1 MSVIPMRNGVRNSMI
16 ISSIVWEIVPMISDL
31 QFYKLPASIASG
43 EYPLFSDSTDLT
55 PYLIHT
61 IKDVKIS
68 ADLDQDRTVPTFEG
82 YENAS
87 MVKTSA
93 GWYWVVGVR
102 TSTMYNDS
110 IVVAM
115 HYCAS
120 TSMIKS
126 GDSIK
131 GIWTRRSKAL
141 GYDVK
146 VQQAVSNSPMT
157 SNIKVQLP
165 RMFAKTQFGIN
176 NVSDTESKIYWVQ
189 ITSSNYIKNDQTVV
203 KGHITRYGTFAL
215 NNDVTNSTL
224 KYLAWDTSG
233 DKNYI
238 PAYPRIGDIINNIDT
253 TLGIESSSVLDISV
267 IPICPFEFESFDV
280 VKTGPFVPGQP
291 EPENEWVNQYTV
303 LKNGNDKIKPWVGKD
318 VSIDVGGLPGQ
329 TVTKTFKFRVYN
341 LDLNINIEPISIE
354 VNVPIE
360 HEDLLTFTLSDMEI
374 NLGQFQIKNWEGN
387 IVASLPI
394 VSKTNT
400 IYVNYISDSTG
411 LYTLLQHVESK
422 QHVIINSAKLPY
434 LGSQWET
441 YRVYSLDTDR
451 KALEFAQE
459 QYDKQFQ
466 MNMAS
471 AVFNGVVGAG
481 LGAASGGSA
490 GAIGAGVGAIGGL
503 ASGVASGIL
512 GKEMNDMKLRQDQQ
526 LTEMRLRAS
535 PATTFNTAYG
545 LNQLDLMERFG
556 GGIYTSLPANL
567 TNDDFVKYIEE
578 FGYPTEGVQT
588 LTMTAGYYKGRILS
602 QQNNK
607 VFSGIKFERLQE
619 EFNNGLKF
627 VII

>member
-1 MSVIPMRNGVRNSMI
+1 
-16 ISSIVWEIVPMISDL
+16 MISDL
-31 QFYKLPASIASG
+31 QFYSLPASIASG

-87 MVKTSA
+87 MVKTSV

-120 TSMIKS
+120 SSMIKS
-126 GDSIK
+126 GDTIK
-131 GIWTRRSKAL
+131 GIWTRRSKVL
-141 GYDVK
+141 GCDVK
-146 VQQAVSNSPMT
+146 VQQAVSNSPMKST
-157 SNIKVQLP
+157 IKIQLP

-176 NVSDTESKIYWVQ
+176 NVSDVQFKMYWVQ

-215 NNDVTNSTL
+215 DRDVTNSL
-224 KYLAWDTSG
+224 YGYLAWDTSG
-233 DKNYI
+233 DKDYI
-238 PAYPRIGDIINNIDT
+238 PAYPRIGDIINNIDA

-267 IPICPFEFESFDV
+267 IPICPYHFDSFDV

-354 VNVPIE
+354 INVPRE
-360 HEDLLTFTLSDMEI
+360 REDSLTFTLSDMEM
-374 NLGQFQIKNWEGN
+374 NLGQLQVKNWEGN
-387 IVASLPI
+387 IIASLPV

-411 LYTLLQHVESK
+411 LYTLLRHVESN

-451 KALEFAQE
+451 KALEFAQA

-490 GAIGAGVGAIGGL
+490 GAIGAGVGAVGGL
-503 ASGVASGIL
+503 ASGIASGIL

-535 PATTFNTAYG
+535 PATTYNTAYG
-545 LNQLDLMERFG
+545 INQLNLMERFG
-556 GGIYTSLPANL
+556 GGIYIAMPANL
-567 TNDDFVKYIEE
+567 SNDDFINYIDE

-588 LTMTAGYYKGRILS
+588 LTMTAGYYKGRILA

-607 VFSGIKFERLQE
+607 VFSGIRFERLQE

>member
-1 MSVIPMRNGVRNSMI
+1 
-16 ISSIVWEIVPMISDL
+16 MISDL
-31 QFYKLPASIASG
+31 QFYRLPASIASG
-43 EYPLFSDSTDLT
+43 EYPLFSDTTDLS

-82 YENAS
+82 YEDAS

-93 GWYWVVGVR
+93 GWYWIVGVR

-126 GDSIK
+126 GDSVK

-146 VQQAVSNSPMT
+146 VQQAVSNSPMMSDRKAKSPT
-157 SNIKVQLP
+157 
-165 RMFAKTQFGIN
+165 MYAKTQFGIN
-176 NVSDTESKIYWVQ
+176 DVSETSFRIFWVQ

-215 NNDVTNSTL
+215 NRDVTNSL
-224 KYLAWDTSG
+224 YGYLAWDTSG
-233 DKNYI
+233 DKDYV
-238 PAYPRIGDIINNIDT
+238 PAYPRIGDIINNIDA

-267 IPICPFEFESFDV
+267 IPICPYIYESFDV
-280 VKTGPFVPGQP
+280 VHTGPFTPDQP
-291 EPENEWVNQYTV
+291 NPENEWVNQYTV
-303 LKNGNDKIKPWVGKD
+303 LKSNNGIIKPWVGKD
-318 VSIDVGGLPGQ
+318 VRIDVGIIPGN
-329 TVTKTFKFRVYN
+329 TTTKTFKFRVYN
-341 LDLNINIEPISIE
+341 LDYNVGIEPI
-354 VNVPIE
+354 PIGTTIDIPIK
-360 HEDLLTFTLSDMEI
+360 HEDTLSFTLSDMEL
-374 NLGQFQIKNWEGN
+374 NLGQLQVKNWEGN
-387 IVASLPI
+387 IIASLPV

-400 IYVNYISDSTG
+400 ININYISDSTG
-411 LYTLLQHVESK
+411 LYALLQHVESK

-441 YRVYSLDTDR
+441 YRIYSLDTDR
-451 KALEFAQE
+451 KALEFAQA

-490 GAIGAGVGAIGGL
+490 GAIGAGVGAVGGL
-503 ASGVASGIL
+503 ASGIASGIL

-535 PATTFNTAYG
+535 PATTYNTAYG

-556 GGIYTSLPANL
+556 GGIYIAMPANL
-567 TNDDFVKYIEE
+567 SNDDFVKYIDE

-588 LTMTAGYYKGRILS
+588 LTIGAGYYKGRVLA

>member
-1 MSVIPMRNGVRNSMI
+1 
-16 ISSIVWEIVPMISDL
+16 MISDL
-31 QFYKLPASIASG
+31 QFYSLPASIASG

-61 IKDVKIS
+61 VKDVKIS

-82 YENAS
+82 YETAS

-131 GIWTRRSKAL
+131 GIWTRRSKAS

-146 VQQAVSNSPMT
+146 VQQAVSNSPMK
-157 SNIKVQLP
+157 SGLKVQLP
-165 RMFAKTQFGIN
+165 KMTAKTQFGIN
-176 NVSDTESKIYWVQ
+176 NVSDTQDKIYWVQ

-215 NNDVTNSTL
+215 NNDVTNSL
-224 KYLAWDTSG
+224 YNYLAWDTSG
-233 DKNYI
+233 DKDYV
-238 PAYPRIGDIINNIDT
+238 PAYPRIGDIINNIDA
-253 TLGIESSSVLDISV
+253 TLGIESSSVLDISI
-267 IPICPFEFESFDV
+267 IPICPFEFESIDV
-280 VKTGPFVPGQP
+280 VHTGQFIPGQP
-291 EPENEWVNQYTV
+291 EPENAWVNQYTV
-303 LKNGNDKIKPWVGKD
+303 LKCGENVNKPWVGKD

-341 LDLNINIEPISIE
+341 LDLNISIEPISTTIYP
-354 VNVPIE
+354 PIKR
-360 HEDLLTFTLSDMEI
+360 EDTLTFTLSDMEM
-374 NLGQFQIKNWEGN
+374 NLGQLQVRNWEGN
-387 IVASLPI
+387 IIAALPV
-394 VSKTNT
+394 VSRTNT
-400 IYVNYISDSTG
+400 IYIDYISDSTG
-411 LYTLLQHVESK
+411 LYTLLRHIESN

-441 YRVYSLDTDR
+441 YRTYSLDTDR

-556 GGIYTSLPANL
+556 GGIYISMPANL
-567 TNDDFVKYIEE
+567 SNNDFIKYIDE
-578 FGYPTEGVQT
+578 FGYPTEGIQT
-588 LTMTAGYYKGRILS
+588 LTMTAGYYKGRVLA

>member
-1 MSVIPMRNGVRNSMI
+1 
-16 ISSIVWEIVPMISDL
+16 MISDL
-31 QFYKLPASIASG
+31 QFYSLPASIASG

-61 IKDVKIS
+61 VKDVKIS

-131 GIWTRRSKAL
+131 GIWTRRNKAS

-146 VQQAVSNSPMT
+146 VQQAVSNSPMK
-157 SNIKVQLP
+157 SDRKIQFP
-165 RMFAKTQFGIN
+165 RMFAKSQFGIN
-176 NVSDTESKIYWVQ
+176 DVSDAQYKIYWVQ
-189 ITSSNYIKNDQTVV
+189 ITSSNYVKSDQTVV
-203 KGHITRYGTFAL
+203 KGHITRYGTFAF
-215 NNDVTNSTL
+215 NDDITDSTI

-233 DKNYI
+233 DKDYV
-238 PAYPRIGDIINNIDT
+238 PAYPTIGDIINNIDA

-267 IPICPFEFESFDV
+267 IPICPYVFESIDV
-280 VKTGPFVPGQP
+280 VHTGPFVPGQP
-291 EPENEWVNQYTV
+291 EPENEWINQYTI
-303 LKNGNDKIKPWVGKD
+303 LKNGYDIIKPWVGKD
-318 VSIDVGGLPGQ
+318 VSIDVGPIPGQ
-329 TVTKTFKFRVYN
+329 TVAKTFKFRVYN
-341 LDLNINIEPISIE
+341 LDYNPSIEPISIE
-354 VNVPIE
+354 IYPPRE
-360 HEDLLTFTLSDMEI
+360 HEDTLSWTLSDMEI
-374 NLGQFQIKNWEGN
+374 NLGQLQVRNWEGN

-394 VSKTNT
+394 MSKTNT
-400 IYVNYISDSTG
+400 VSINYISDSTG
-411 LYTLLQHVESK
+411 LYALLWHVESN

-441 YRVYSLDTDR
+441 YRTYSMDTDR

-490 GAIGAGVGAIGGL
+490 GAIGAGAGAIGGL

-545 LNQLDLMERFG
+545 LNQLYLMERFG
-556 GGIYTSLPANL
+556 GGIYISMPANL
-567 TNDDFVKYIEE
+567 SNDEFINYIDE

-588 LTMTAGYYKGRILS
+588 LTMAAGYYKGRVLA
-602 QQNNK
+602 QQDNK

>member
-1 MSVIPMRNGVRNSMI
+1 
-16 ISSIVWEIVPMISDL
+16 MISDL

-43 EYPLFSDSTDLT
+43 EYPLFSDSTDLS

-110 IVVAM
+110 IVVSM

-120 TSMIKS
+120 TSMIKN
-126 GDSIK
+126 GDSVK

-146 VQQAVSNSPMT
+146 VQQAVSNSPMK

-165 RMFAKTQFGIN
+165 KMAAKTQFGPN

-233 DKNYI
+233 DKDYI
-238 PAYPRIGDIINNIDT
+238 PAYPRIGDIINNIDS

-280 VKTGPFVPGQP
+280 VKTGPFEPGKP
-291 EPENEWVNQYTV
+291 EPETEWVNQYTV
-303 LKNGNDKIKPWVGKD
+303 LKNGNNKIKPWVGKD

-354 VNVPIE
+354 VNVPRE
-360 HEDLLTFTLSDMEI
+360 REDSLTFTLSGMEI
-374 NLGQFQIKNWEGN
+374 SLGQLQVKNWEGN
-387 IVASLPI
+387 IIASLPVI
-394 VSKTNT
+394 SKTNT

-451 KALEFAQE
+451 KALEFAQA

-490 GAIGAGVGAIGGL
+490 GAIGAGVGAVGGL
-503 ASGVASGIL
+503 ASGIASGIL

-535 PATTFNTAYG
+535 PATTYNTAYG
-545 LNQLDLMERFG
+545 TNQLDLMERFG
-556 GGIYTSLPANL
+556 GGIYIAMPANL
-567 TNDDFVKYIEE
+567 SNDEFIRYIDE

-588 LTMTAGYYKGRILS
+588 LTIGAGYYKGRVLA
-602 QQNNK
+602 QQDNK

>member
-1 MSVIPMRNGVRNSMI
+1 
-16 ISSIVWEIVPMISDL
+16 MISDL
-31 QFYKLPASIASG
+31 QFYRLPASIASG
-43 EYPLFSDSTDLT
+43 EYPLFSDSTDLS

-68 ADLDQDRTVPTFEG
+68 ADLDQDRTIPTFEG
-82 YENAS
+82 YETAS
-87 MVKTSA
+87 MVKTSV
-93 GWYWVVGVR
+93 GWYWIVGVR

-126 GDSIK
+126 GDSVK

-141 GYDVK
+141 GCDVK
-146 VQQAVSNSPMT
+146 VQQAVSNSPMK
-157 SNIKVQLP
+157 SNIKVRLP
-165 RMFAKTQFGIN
+165 RMFAKTQFGKD
-176 NVSDTESKIYWVQ
+176 NVSETSFRIFWVQ

-215 NNDVTNSTL
+215 NRDVTNSL
-224 KYLAWDTSG
+224 YGYLAWDTSG
-233 DKNYI
+233 DKDYV
-238 PAYPRIGDIINNIDT
+238 PAYPRIGDIINNIDA

-280 VKTGPFVPGQP
+280 VKTGPFEPGQP

-303 LKNGNDKIKPWVGKD
+303 LKNGNTKIKPWVGKD

-360 HEDLLTFTLSDMEI
+360 RNDSLTFTLSDMEM
-374 NLGQFQIKNWEGN
+374 NLGQLQVRNWEGN
-387 IVASLPI
+387 IIASLPV

-400 IYVNYISDSTG
+400 IYAYYISDSTG

-512 GKEMNDMKLRQDQQ
+512 GKDMNDMKLRQDQQ

-545 LNQLDLMERFG
+545 TNQLNLMERFG
-556 GGIYTSLPANL
+556 GGIYILMPANL
-567 TNDDFVKYIEE
+567 SNDEFIRYIDE

-588 LTMTAGYYKGRILS
+588 LTIGAGYFKGRVLA

-607 VFSGIKFERLQE
+607 VFSGIRFERLQE

>member
-1 MSVIPMRNGVRNSMI
+1 
-16 ISSIVWEIVPMISDL
+16 MISDL
-31 QFYKLPASIASG
+31 SFYSLPASIASG

-87 MVKTSA
+87 MVKTSM

-110 IVVAM
+110 IVVSM

-120 TSMIKS
+120 TSMIKN

-141 GYDVK
+141 GCDVK
-146 VQQAVSNSPMT
+146 VQQAMSNSPMM
-157 SNIKVQLP
+157 SKIKAQSP
-165 RMFAKTQFGIN
+165 DMYAKTQFGTDD
-176 NVSDTESKIYWVQ
+176 VSDTYSKIYWVQ

-203 KGHITRYGTFAL
+203 KGHITHYGMFAL
-215 NNDVTNSTL
+215 NNDVTRSSSIYN
-224 KYLAWDTSG
+224 YLAWDTSG
-233 DKNYI
+233 DKDYI
-238 PAYPRIGDIINNIDT
+238 PAYPTIGDIINNIDA

-267 IPICPFEFESFDV
+267 IPICPYEFESLDV
-280 VKTGPFVPGQP
+280 VHTGPFTPDQP
-291 EPENEWVNQYTV
+291 NPENEWVNQYTV
-303 LKNGNDKIKPWVGKD
+303 LKSGENVNKPWVGKD
-318 VSIDVGGLPGQ
+318 VPIKVGVIPGQ
-329 TVTKTFKFRVYN
+329 TTTKTFKFRVYN
-341 LDLNINIEPISIE
+341 LDYNSGIEPISITIYP
-354 VNVPIE
+354 PIKR
-360 HEDLLTFTLSDMEI
+360 EDTLSFTLSDMEL
-374 NLGQFQIKNWEGN
+374 NLGQLQIKSWEGN
-387 IVASLPI
+387 IIASLPV

-441 YRVYSLDTDR
+441 YRAYSLDTDR
-451 KALEFAQE
+451 KALEFAQA

-490 GAIGAGVGAIGGL
+490 GAIGAGVGAVGGL
-503 ASGVASGIL
+503 ASGVASGVL

-535 PATTFNTAYG
+535 PATTYNTAYG
-545 LNQLDLMERFG
+545 TNQLYLMERFG
-556 GGIYTSLPANL
+556 GGIYIAMPANL
-567 TNDDFVKYIEE
+567 SNDDFVKYIDE

-588 LTMTAGYYKGRILS
+588 LSITSGYYKGRILA

-607 VFSGIKFERLQE
+607 VFSGIRFERLQE

>member
-1 MSVIPMRNGVRNSMI
+1 
-16 ISSIVWEIVPMISDL
+16 MISDL
-31 QFYKLPASIASG
+31 SFYKLPASIASG

-93 GWYWVVGVR
+93 GWYWVVGIR

-110 IVVAM
+110 IVVSM

-141 GYDVK
+141 GCDLK
-146 VQQAVSNSPMT
+146 VQQAVSNSPMK

-165 RMFAKTQFGIN
+165 YMYAKTQFGTDS
-176 NVSDTESKIYWVQ
+176 VSDEQFKIYWVQ

-215 NNDVTNSTL
+215 NRDVTNSL
-224 KYLAWDTSG
+224 YGYLAWDTSG
-233 DKNYI
+233 DKDYV
-238 PAYPRIGDIINNIDT
+238 PAYPRIGDIINNIDA
-253 TLGIESSSVLDISV
+253 TLGIESSSVMDISV
-267 IPICPFEFESFDV
+267 IPICPYIFESFDV
-280 VKTGPFVPGQP
+280 VHTGQFVPGQP

-303 LKNGNDKIKPWVGKD
+303 LKSGDNIIKPWVGKD
-318 VSIDVGGLPGQ
+318 VPIEVGEIPGQ
-329 TVTKTFKFRVYN
+329 TTRKTFKFRVYN
-341 LDLNINIEPISIE
+341 LDYNWGIEPISTAIYNP
-354 VNVPIE
+354 VK
-360 HEDLLTFTLSDMEI
+360 HEDTLSFTLSDMEL
-374 NLGQFQIKNWEGN
+374 NLGQFQIKSWEGN
-387 IVASLPI
+387 IIASLPV

-422 QHVIINSAKLPY
+422 QHVIINSAKIPY

-441 YRVYSLDTDR
+441 YRTYSLDTDR
-451 KALEFAQE
+451 KALEFAQA

-503 ASGVASGIL
+503 ASGIASGIL

-535 PATTFNTAYG
+535 PATTYNTAYG

-556 GGIYTSLPANL
+556 GGIYISMPANL
-567 TNDDFVKYIEE
+567 SSDEFIRYVDE

-588 LTMTAGYYKGRILS
+588 LTIGTGYFKGRVLA

>member
-1 MSVIPMRNGVRNSMI
+1 
-16 ISSIVWEIVPMISDL
+16 MISDL

-82 YENAS
+82 YEDAS
-87 MVKTSA
+87 MVKTSV

-110 IVVAM
+110 IVVSM

-141 GYDVK
+141 GCDPK

-157 SNIKVQLP
+157 SNIKVRLP
-165 RMFAKTQFGIN
+165 RMYAKTQFGTD
-176 NVSDTESKIYWVQ
+176 NVSETSSRTFWVQ

-215 NNDVTNSTL
+215 NEDVTQSSSIYN
-224 KYLAWDTSG
+224 YLAWDTSG
-233 DKNYI
+233 DKDYV
-238 PAYPRIGDIINNIDT
+238 PTYPTIGDIINNIDA

-267 IPICPFEFESFDV
+267 IPTCPYEYESLDV
-280 VKTGPFVPGQP
+280 VHTGPFTPDQP
-291 EPENEWVNQYTV
+291 NPENEWVNQYTI
-303 LKNGNDKIKPWVGKD
+303 LKHGYDIIKPWVGKD
-318 VSIDVGGLPGQ
+318 VSIDVGVIPGQ
-329 TVTKTFKFRVYN
+329 TTTKTFKFRVFN
-341 LDLNINIEPISIE
+341 LDYNSGIEPLSTDIRY
-354 VNVPIE
+354 PRE
-360 HEDLLTFTLSDMEI
+360 HEDTLSFTLSDMET
-374 NLGQFQIKNWEGN
+374 NLGQLQVRNWEGN
-387 IVASLPI
+387 IVASLPV

-411 LYTLLQHVESK
+411 LYTLLRHVESN

-441 YRVYSLDTDR
+441 YRTYSLDTDR
-451 KALEFAQE
+451 KALEFAQA

-490 GAIGAGVGAIGGL
+490 GAIGAGVGAVGGL

-545 LNQLDLMERFG
+545 LNQLNLMERFG
-556 GGIYTSLPANL
+556 GGIYISLPANL
-567 TNDDFVKYIEE
+567 SNDEFIKYIDE

-588 LTMTAGYYKGRILS
+588 LTMTAGYYKGRVLA

>member
-1 MSVIPMRNGVRNSMI
+1 
-16 ISSIVWEIVPMISDL
+16 MISDL
-31 QFYKLPASIASG
+31 SFYKLPASIASG

-141 GYDVK
+141 GCDLK
-146 VQQAVSNSPMT
+146 VQQAVSNSPMI
-157 SNIKVQLP
+157 SNIKAQLP
-165 RMFAKTQFGIN
+165 KMYAKTQFGIN
-176 NVSDTESKIYWVQ
+176 NVSDTQSKMFWVQ
-189 ITSSNYIKNDQTVV
+189 ITSNNYIKNDQTVV

-215 NNDVTNSTL
+215 NGDVTNSL
-224 KYLAWDTSG
+224 YKYLAWDTSG
-233 DKNYI
+233 DKDYV
-238 PAYPRIGDIINNIDT
+238 PAYPRIGDIINNIDA

-267 IPICPFEFESFDV
+267 IPICPYQFESFDV
-280 VKTGPFVPGQP
+280 VKTGPFEPGQP

-303 LKNGNDKIKPWVGKD
+303 LKNGNTKIKPWVGKD

-354 VNVPIE
+354 VHIPRE
-360 HEDLLTFTLSDMEI
+360 RDDTLSFTLSDMEL
-374 NLGQFQIKNWEGN
+374 NLGQLQIKNWEGN
-387 IVASLPI
+387 IIASLPV

-400 IYVNYISDSTG
+400 IYMNYISDSTG
-411 LYTLLQHVESK
+411 LYTLLRHVESK

-441 YRVYSLDTDR
+441 YRAYSLDTDR
-451 KALEFAQE
+451 KALEFAQA

-490 GAIGAGVGAIGGL
+490 GAIGAGAGAIGGL
-503 ASGVASGIL
+503 ASGIASGIL

-545 LNQLDLMERFG
+545 TNQLNLMERFG
-556 GGIYTSLPANL
+556 GGIFIAMPANL
-567 TNDDFVKYIEE
+567 SNDEFNHYIDE
-578 FGYPTEGVQT
+578 FGYPTEGMQT
-588 LTMTAGYYKGRILS
+588 LTIGAGYFKGRVLA

-607 VFSGIKFERLQE
+607 IFSGIKFERLQE

>member
-1 MSVIPMRNGVRNSMI
+1 
-16 ISSIVWEIVPMISDL
+16 MISDL
-31 QFYKLPASIASG
+31 SFYALPASIASG
-43 EYPLFSDSTDLT
+43 EYPLFSDNTDLT

-87 MVKTSA
+87 MVKTSV

-120 TSMIKS
+120 TSMIKNN
-126 GDSIK
+126 DTIK

-146 VQQAVSNSPMT
+146 VQQAVSNSPMI
-157 SNIKVQLP
+157 SDIKARLP

-176 NVSDTESKIYWVQ
+176 NVSDTQSKMFWVQ
-189 ITSSNYIKNDQTVV
+189 ITSNNYIKNDQTVV

-233 DKNYI
+233 DKDYI
-238 PAYPRIGDIINNIDT
+238 PAYPRIGDIINNIDA

-303 LKNGNDKIKPWVGKD
+303 LKNGNTKIKPWVGKD
-318 VSIDVGGLPGQ
+318 LSIDVGGLPGQ

-354 VNVPIE
+354 IGVPRE
-360 HEDLLTFTLSDMEI
+360 HEDSLTFTLSDMEI

-387 IVASLPI
+387 IIASLPV
-394 VSKTNT
+394 VSRTNT
-400 IYVNYISDSTG
+400 ININYISDSTG

-441 YRVYSLDTDR
+441 YRTYSLDTDR
-451 KALEFAQE
+451 KALEFAQA

-471 AVFNGVVGAG
+471 AVFNGVIGAG

-490 GAIGAGVGAIGGL
+490 GAIGAGVGAVGGL

-535 PATTFNTAYG
+535 PATTYNTAYG

-556 GGIYTSLPANL
+556 GGIYISMPANL
-567 TNDDFVKYIEE
+567 SNEEFIRYIDE

-588 LTMTAGYYKGRILS
+588 LTIGAGYFKGRILA

-607 VFSGIKFERLQE
+607 VFSGIRFERLQE

>member
-1 MSVIPMRNGVRNSMI
+1 
-16 ISSIVWEIVPMISDL
+16 MISDL

-61 IKDVKIS
+61 VKDVKIS

-141 GYDVK
+141 GSDVK
-146 VQQAVSNSPMT
+146 VQQAVSNSPMK
-157 SNIKVQLP
+157 SGIKVHLP
-165 RMFAKTQFGIN
+165 YMYAKTQFGTDS
-176 NVSDTESKIYWVQ
+176 VSDEQFKIYWVQ

-215 NNDVTNSTL
+215 NRDVTNSL
-224 KYLAWDTSG
+224 YGYLAWDTSG
-233 DKNYI
+233 DKDYV
-238 PAYPRIGDIINNIDT
+238 PAYPRIGDIINNIDV

-267 IPICPFEFESFDV
+267 IPICPYVFESLDV
-280 VKTGPFVPGQP
+280 VHTGPFVPGQP

-303 LKNGNDKIKPWVGKD
+303 LKSGDNIIKPWVGKD
-318 VSIDVGGLPGQ
+318 VPIEVGEIPGQ
-329 TVTKTFKFRVYN
+329 TTTKTFKFRIYN
-341 LDLNINIEPISIE
+341 LDYNWGIEPISTAIYNP
-354 VNVPIE
+354 VK
-360 HEDLLTFTLSDMEI
+360 HEDTLSFTLSNMET
-374 NLGQFQIKNWEGN
+374 NLGQIQVKSWEGN
-387 IVASLPI
+387 IIASLPV

-441 YRVYSLDTDR
+441 YRTYSLDTDR
-451 KALEFAQE
+451 KALEFAQA

-490 GAIGAGVGAIGGL
+490 GAIGAGVGAVGGL
-503 ASGVASGIL
+503 ASGIASGIL

-535 PATTFNTAYG
+535 PAMTFNTAYG
-545 LNQLDLMERFG
+545 LNQLDLMERFD
-556 GGIYTSLPANL
+556 GGIYIAMPANL
-567 TNDDFVKYIEE
+567 LSDEYIRYIDE

-588 LTMTAGYYKGRILS
+588 LTMTAGYYKGRVLA

-607 VFSGIKFERLQE
+607 VFSGIRFERLQE

>member
-1 MSVIPMRNGVRNSMI
+1 
-16 ISSIVWEIVPMISDL
+16 MISDL

-87 MVKTSA
+87 MIKTSV

-120 TSMIKS
+120 TSMIKA

-131 GIWTRRSKAL
+131 GIWTRRSKVL
-141 GYDVK
+141 GCDVK

-157 SNIKVQLP
+157 SNIKAQSP
-165 RMFAKTQFGIN
+165 KMYAKTQFGIN
-176 NVSDTESKIYWVQ
+176 NVNETLSRIFWVQ
-189 ITSSNYIKNDQTVV
+189 ITSSNYIKNDQSVV

-215 NNDVTNSTL
+215 NVDTTRSSSIYN
-224 KYLAWDTSG
+224 YLAWDTSG
-233 DKNYI
+233 DKNYV
-238 PAYPRIGDIINNIDT
+238 PAYPTIGDIINNIDA

-267 IPICPFEFESFDV
+267 IPICPYEFESFDV
-280 VKTGPFVPGQP
+280 VQTGPFEPGQP

-303 LKNGNDKIKPWVGKD
+303 LKYDQNINKPWVGKD
-318 VSIDVGGLPGQ
+318 VSIEIGVIPGQ
-329 TVTKTFKFRVYN
+329 TTRKTFKFRVYN
-341 LDLNINIEPISIE
+341 LDYNLGIEPLSTEIY
-354 VNVPIE
+354 NLKDR
-360 HEDLLTFTLSDMEI
+360 EDTLSFTLSDMEL
-374 NLGQFQIKNWEGN
+374 NLGQLQVKSWEGN
-387 IVASLPI
+387 IIASLPV

-411 LYTLLQHVESK
+411 LYTLLWHVESK

-441 YRVYSLDTDR
+441 YRAYSLDTDR
-451 KALEFAQE
+451 KALEFAQA

-490 GAIGAGVGAIGGL
+490 GAVGAGVGAIGGL
-503 ASGVASGIL
+503 ASGIASGIL

-535 PATTFNTAYG
+535 PATTYNTAYG
-545 LNQLDLMERFG
+545 TNQLNLMERFG
-556 GGIYTSLPANL
+556 GGIYIAMPANL
-567 TNDDFVKYIEE
+567 SNDEFVKYIDE

-588 LTMTAGYYKGRILS
+588 LTMAAGYYKGRVLA

>member
-1 MSVIPMRNGVRNSMI
+1 
-16 ISSIVWEIVPMISDL
+16 MISDL
-31 QFYKLPASIASG
+31 QFYSLPASIASG

-61 IKDVKIS
+61 VKDVKIS

-82 YENAS
+82 YETAS

-131 GIWTRRSKAL
+131 GIWTRRSKAS

-146 VQQAVSNSPMT
+146 VQQTVSNSPMK
-157 SNIKVQLP
+157 SGLKVQLP
-165 RMFAKTQFGIN
+165 KMTAKAQFGIN
-176 NVSDTESKIYWVQ
+176 NVSDTQSKMYWVQ
-189 ITSSNYIKNDQTVV
+189 ITSSNYVKSDQTVV
-203 KGHITRYGTFAL
+203 KGHITRYGTFAF
-215 NNDVTNSTL
+215 NDDITDSTI

-233 DKNYI
+233 DKDYV
-238 PAYPRIGDIINNIDT
+238 PAYPTIGDIINNIDA

-267 IPICPFEFESFDV
+267 IPICPFNFESFDV
-280 VKTGPFVPGQP
+280 VHTGPFVPGQP
-291 EPENEWVNQYTV
+291 EPTVEWTNQYTV
-303 LKNGNDKIKPWVGKD
+303 LKSGENVNKPWVGKD
-318 VSIDVGGLPGQ
+318 VSINVGVLPGQ

-341 LDLNINIEPISIE
+341 LDLNISIEPISTTIY
-354 VNVPIE
+354 VPIKR
-360 HEDLLTFTLSDMEI
+360 DDSLTFTLSDMEM
-374 NLGQFQIKNWEGN
+374 NLGQLQVRNWEGN
-387 IVASLPI
+387 IIAALPV
-394 VSKTNT
+394 VSRTNT
-400 IYVNYISDSTG
+400 IYIDYISDSTG
-411 LYTLLQHVESK
+411 LYTLLRHIESN

-441 YRVYSLDTDR
+441 YRTYSLDTDR

-556 GGIYTSLPANL
+556 GGIYISMPANL
-567 TNDDFVKYIEE
+567 SNNDFIKYIDE
-578 FGYPTEGVQT
+578 FGYPTEGVQI
-588 LTMTAGYYKGRILS
+588 LTITAGYYKGRVLA

>member
-1 MSVIPMRNGVRNSMI
+1 
-16 ISSIVWEIVPMISDL
+16 MISDL
-31 QFYKLPASIASG
+31 QFYSLPASIASG

-61 IKDVKIS
+61 VKDVKIS

-82 YENAS
+82 YETAS

-126 GDSIK
+126 GDSVK

-146 VQQAVSNSPMT
+146 VQQAVSNSPMK
-157 SNIKVQLP
+157 SGLKVQLP
-165 RMFAKTQFGIN
+165 KMTAKTQFGIN
-176 NVSDTESKIYWVQ
+176 NVSDIESEIYWVQ

-215 NNDVTNSTL
+215 NNDVTNSL
-224 KYLAWDTSG
+224 YKYLAWDTSG
-233 DKNYI
+233 DKDYV
-238 PAYPRIGDIINNIDT
+238 PAYPRIGDIINNIDA
-253 TLGIESSSVLDISV
+253 TLGIESSSVLDISI
-267 IPICPFEFESFDV
+267 IPICPFEFESLDV
-280 VKTGPFVPGQP
+280 VQTGPFVPGQP
-291 EPENEWVNQYTV
+291 EPTVEWTNQYTV
-303 LKNGNDKIKPWVGKD
+303 LKSGENVNKPWVGKD

-341 LDLNINIEPISIE
+341 LDLNISIEPISTTIYP
-354 VNVPIE
+354 PIKR
-360 HEDLLTFTLSDMEI
+360 EDTLTFTLSDMEM
-374 NLGQFQIKNWEGN
+374 NLGQLQVRNWEGN
-387 IVASLPI
+387 IIAALPV
-394 VSKTNT
+394 VSRTNT
-400 IYVNYISDSTG
+400 IYIDYISDSTG
-411 LYTLLQHVESK
+411 LYTLLRHIESN

-441 YRVYSLDTDR
+441 YRTYSLDTDR

-490 GAIGAGVGAIGGL
+490 GAIGAGVGAVGGL

-512 GKEMNDMKLRQDQQ
+512 GKEMNNMKLRQDQQ

-556 GGIYTSLPANL
+556 GGIYISMPANL
-567 TNDDFVKYIEE
+567 SNDEFINYIDE

-588 LTMTAGYYKGRILS
+588 LTMAAGYYKGRVLA

>member
-1 MSVIPMRNGVRNSMI
+1 
-16 ISSIVWEIVPMISDL
+16 MISDL
-31 QFYKLPASIASG
+31 QFYSLPASIASG

-61 IKDVKIS
+61 VKDVKIS

-82 YENAS
+82 YETAS

-131 GIWTRRSKAL
+131 GIWTRRSKAS

-146 VQQAVSNSPMT
+146 VQQAVSNSPMK
-157 SNIKVQLP
+157 SDRKIQLP
-165 RMFAKTQFGIN
+165 GMFAKSQFGIN
-176 NVSDTESKIYWVQ
+176 DVSDAQYKMYWVQ
-189 ITSSNYIKNDQTVV
+189 ITSSNYVKSDQTVV
-203 KGHITRYGTFAL
+203 KGRITRYGTFAF
-215 NNDVTNSTL
+215 NDDITDSTI

-233 DKNYI
+233 DKDYV
-238 PAYPRIGDIINNIDT
+238 PAYPTIGDIINNIDE

-267 IPICPFEFESFDV
+267 IPICPFNFESFDV
-280 VKTGPFVPGQP
+280 VHTGEFKPGQP

-303 LKNGNDKIKPWVGKD
+303 LKSGNNVNKPWVGKD
-318 VSIDVGGLPGQ
+318 VSINVGGLPGQ

-341 LDLNINIEPISIE
+341 LDLNISIEPISTTIY
-354 VNVPIE
+354 VPIKR
-360 HEDLLTFTLSDMEI
+360 DDSLTFTLSDMEM
-374 NLGQFQIKNWEGN
+374 NLGQLQVRNWEGN
-387 IVASLPI
+387 IIAALPV
-394 VSKTNT
+394 VSRTNT
-400 IYVNYISDSTG
+400 IYIDYISDSTG
-411 LYTLLQHVESK
+411 LYTLLRHIESN

-441 YRVYSLDTDR
+441 YRTYSLDTDR
-451 KALEFAQE
+451 KALEFAQA

-490 GAIGAGVGAIGGL
+490 GAIGAGVGAVGGL

-556 GGIYTSLPANL
+556 GGIYISMPANL
-567 TNDDFVKYIEE
+567 SNDEFINYIDE

-588 LTMTAGYYKGRILS
+588 LTMAAGYYKGRVLA

>member
-1 MSVIPMRNGVRNSMI
+1 
-16 ISSIVWEIVPMISDL
+16 MISDL
-31 QFYKLPASIASG
+31 SFYKLPASIASG
-43 EYPLFSDSTDLT
+43 EYPLFSDSTDLS

-87 MVKTSA
+87 MVKTSV

-141 GYDVK
+141 GCDVK
-146 VQQAVSNSPMT
+146 VQQAVSNSPMM
-157 SNIKVQLP
+157 SNIKAQLP
-165 RMFAKTQFGIN
+165 KMYARTQFGTDS
-176 NVSDTESKIYWVQ
+176 VSDEQFKIYWVQ

-215 NNDVTNSTL
+215 NRDVTNSL
-224 KYLAWDTSG
+224 YGYLAWDTSG
-233 DKNYI
+233 DKDYV
-238 PAYPRIGDIINNIDT
+238 PVYPRIGDIINNIDA

-267 IPICPFEFESFDV
+267 IPICPYIFESFDV
-280 VKTGPFVPGQP
+280 VHTGPIVPGQP

-303 LKNGNDKIKPWVGKD
+303 LKSGNNIIKPWVGKD
-318 VSIDVGGLPGQ
+318 VSIEVGEIPGQ
-329 TVTKTFKFRVYN
+329 TTLKTFKFRVYN
-341 LDLNINIEPISIE
+341 LDYNWGIEPISTTTIYNP
-354 VNVPIE
+354 VK
-360 HEDLLTFTLSDMEI
+360 HEDTLSFTLSDMEL
-374 NLGQFQIKNWEGN
+374 NLGQFQVKSWEGN
-387 IVASLPI
+387 IIASLPV

-441 YRVYSLDTDR
+441 YRTYSLDTDR
-451 KALEFAQE
+451 KALEFAQA

-490 GAIGAGVGAIGGL
+490 GAIGAGVGAVGGL
-503 ASGVASGIL
+503 ASGIASGIL

-535 PATTFNTAYG
+535 PATTYNTAYG
-545 LNQLDLMERFG
+545 TNQLDLMERFG
-556 GGIYTSLPANL
+556 GGIYIAMPANL
-567 TNDDFVKYIEE
+567 SNDEFIRYIDE

-588 LTMTAGYYKGRILS
+588 LTIGAGYFKGRVLA

>member
-1 MSVIPMRNGVRNSMI
+1 
-16 ISSIVWEIVPMISDL
+16 
-31 QFYKLPASIASG
+31 
-43 EYPLFSDSTDLT
+43 
-55 PYLIHT
+55 
-61 IKDVKIS
+61 
-68 ADLDQDRTVPTFEG
+68 
-82 YENAS
+82 
-87 MVKTSA
+87 MVKTSV

-120 TSMIKS
+120 TSMIKA

-141 GYDVK
+141 GCDLK

-157 SNIKVQLP
+157 PNIKVSLP

-176 NVSDTESKIYWVQ
+176 NVSDTQSKMYWVQ

-215 NNDVTNSTL
+215 NNDVTNSL
-224 KYLAWDTSG
+224 YKYLAWDTSG
-233 DKNYI
+233 DKDYV
-238 PAYPRIGDIINNIDT
+238 PAYPRIGDIINNIDA

-280 VKTGPFVPGQP
+280 VQSGPFEPGQP

-303 LKNGNDKIKPWVGKD
+303 LKNGNTKIKPWVGKD

-354 VNVPIE
+354 IHIPRE
-360 HEDLLTFTLSDMEI
+360 HEDSLTFTLSDMEI

-387 IVASLPI
+387 IIATLPV
-394 VSKTNT
+394 VSRTNT
-400 IYVNYISDSTG
+400 ININYISDSTG
-411 LYTLLQHVESK
+411 LYALLQHVESK

-441 YRVYSLDTDR
+441 YRTYSLDTDR
-451 KALEFAQE
+451 KALEFAQA

-490 GAIGAGVGAIGGL
+490 GAIGAGVGAVGGL
-503 ASGVASGIL
+503 ASGIASGIL
-512 GKEMNDMKLRQDQQ
+512 GKQMNDMKLRQDQQ

-545 LNQLDLMERFG
+545 LNQLNLMERFG
-556 GGIYTSLPANL
+556 GGIYIAMPANL
-567 TNDDFVKYIEE
+567 SNDEFNHYVDE

-588 LTMTAGYYKGRILS
+588 LTIGTGYYKGRILA

-607 VFSGIKFERLQE
+607 VFSGIRFERLQE

>member
-1 MSVIPMRNGVRNSMI
+1 
-16 ISSIVWEIVPMISDL
+16 MISDL
-31 QFYKLPASIASG
+31 SFYALPASIASG
-43 EYPLFSDSTDLT
+43 EYPLFSVNTDLT

-61 IKDVKIS
+61 VKDVKIS

-120 TSMIKS
+120 TSMIKNN
-126 GDSIK
+126 DTIK

-146 VQQAVSNSPMT
+146 VQQAVSNSPMI
-157 SNIKVQLP
+157 SDIKARLP

-176 NVSDTESKIYWVQ
+176 NVSDTQSKMFWVQ
-189 ITSSNYIKNDQTVV
+189 ITSNNYIKNDQTVV

-233 DKNYI
+233 DKDYI
-238 PAYPRIGDIINNIDT
+238 PAYPRIGDIINNIDA

-303 LKNGNDKIKPWVGKD
+303 LKNGNTKIKPWVGKD
-318 VSIDVGGLPGQ
+318 LSIDVGGLPGQ

-354 VNVPIE
+354 IGVPRE
-360 HEDLLTFTLSDMEI
+360 HEDSLTFTLSDMEI

-387 IVASLPI
+387 IIASLPV
-394 VSKTNT
+394 VSRTNT
-400 IYVNYISDSTG
+400 ININYISDSTG

-441 YRVYSLDTDR
+441 YRTYSLDTDR
-451 KALEFAQE
+451 KALEFAQA

-471 AVFNGVVGAG
+471 AVFNGVIGAG

-503 ASGVASGIL
+503 ASGIASGIL

-556 GGIYTSLPANL
+556 GGIYISMPANL
-567 TNDDFVKYIEE
+567 SNEEFIRYIDE

-588 LTMTAGYYKGRILS
+588 LTIGAGYFKGRILA

-607 VFSGIKFERLQE
+607 VFSGIRFERLQE

>member
-1 MSVIPMRNGVRNSMI
+1 
-16 ISSIVWEIVPMISDL
+16 MISDL

-110 IVVAM
+110 IVVSM

-131 GIWTRRSKAL
+131 GIWTRRSKTS
-141 GYDVK
+141 GCDPK

-157 SNIKVQLP
+157 SNRKVQLP
-165 RMFAKTQFGIN
+165 KMFAKTQFGIN

-233 DKNYI
+233 DKDYI
-238 PAYPRIGDIINNIDT
+238 PAYPRIGDIINNIDA

-303 LKNGNDKIKPWVGKD
+303 LKRGNDKIKPWVGKD

-360 HEDLLTFTLSDMEI
+360 REDTLSFTLSNMEA
-374 NLGQFQIKNWEGN
+374 NLGQLQVKSWEGN
-387 IVASLPI
+387 IIASLPV

-441 YRVYSLDTDR
+441 YRAYSLDTDR
-451 KALEFAQE
+451 KALEFAQA

-503 ASGVASGIL
+503 ASGIASGVL

-556 GGIYTSLPANL
+556 GGIYIAMPANL
-567 TNDDFVKYIEE
+567 SNDEFIRYVDE
-578 FGYPTEGVQT
+578 FGYPTEGIQT
-588 LTMTAGYYKGRILS
+588 LTMTAGYYKGRVLA

>member
-1 MSVIPMRNGVRNSMI
+1 
-16 ISSIVWEIVPMISDL
+16 MISDL
-31 QFYKLPASIASG
+31 SFYKLPASIASG

-110 IVVAM
+110 IVVSM

-120 TSMIKS
+120 TSMIRS

-131 GIWTRRSKAL
+131 GIWTRRNKAS

-157 SNIKVQLP
+157 SNRKVQLP
-165 RMFAKTQFGIN
+165 KMYARTQFGIN

-215 NNDVTNSTL
+215 NNDVTNSL
-224 KYLAWDTSG
+224 YKYLAWDTSG
-233 DKNYI
+233 DKDYV
-238 PAYPRIGDIINNIDT
+238 PAYPRIGDIINNIDA

-374 NLGQFQIKNWEGN
+374 NLGQFQVKNWEGN
-387 IVASLPI
+387 IIASLPV

-422 QHVIINSAKLPY
+422 QHVIINSAKIPY

-441 YRVYSLDTDR
+441 YRTYSLDTDR
-451 KALEFAQE
+451 KALEFAQA

-503 ASGVASGIL
+503 ASGIASGIL

-535 PATTFNTAYG
+535 PATTYNTAYG

-556 GGIYTSLPANL
+556 GGIYISMPANL
-567 TNDDFVKYIEE
+567 SSDEFIRYVDE

-588 LTMTAGYYKGRILS
+588 LTIGTGYFKGRILA

>member
-1 MSVIPMRNGVRNSMI
+1 
-16 ISSIVWEIVPMISDL
+16 MISDL
-31 QFYKLPASIASG
+31 QFYSLPASIASG

-87 MVKTSA
+87 MVKTSV

-120 TSMIKS
+120 SSMIKS
-126 GDSIK
+126 GDTIK
-131 GIWTRRSKAL
+131 GIWTRRSKVL
-141 GYDVK
+141 GCDVK
-146 VQQAVSNSPMT
+146 VQQAVSNSPMKST
-157 SNIKVQLP
+157 IKIQLP

-176 NVSDTESKIYWVQ
+176 NVSDVQFKMYWVQ

-215 NNDVTNSTL
+215 DRDVTNSL
-224 KYLAWDTSG
+224 YGYLAWDTSG
-233 DKNYI
+233 DKDYI
-238 PAYPRIGDIINNIDT
+238 PAYPRIGDIINNIDA

-267 IPICPFEFESFDV
+267 IPICPYHFDSFDV

-354 VNVPIE
+354 INVPRE
-360 HEDLLTFTLSDMEI
+360 REDSLTFTLSDMEM
-374 NLGQFQIKNWEGN
+374 NLGQLQVKNWEGN
-387 IVASLPI
+387 IIASLPV

-411 LYTLLQHVESK
+411 LYTLLRHVESN

-451 KALEFAQE
+451 KALEFAQA

-490 GAIGAGVGAIGGL
+490 GAIGAGVGAVGGL
-503 ASGVASGIL
+503 ASGIASGIL

-535 PATTFNTAYG
+535 PATTYNTAYG
-545 LNQLDLMERFG
+545 INQLNLMERFG
-556 GGIYTSLPANL
+556 GGIYIAMPANL
-567 TNDDFVKYIEE
+567 SMMISSITSTN
-578 FGYPTEGVQT
+578 
-588 LTMTAGYYKGRILS
+588 
-602 QQNNK
+602 
-607 VFSGIKFERLQE
+607 SGILPRECRH
-619 EFNNGLKF
+619 
-627 VII
+627 

>member
-1 MSVIPMRNGVRNSMI
+1 
-16 ISSIVWEIVPMISDL
+16 MISDL

-43 EYPLFSDSTDLT
+43 EYPLFSDNTDLT

-87 MVKTSA
+87 MVKTSV

-110 IVVAM
+110 IVVSM

-141 GYDVK
+141 GCDPK
-146 VQQAVSNSPMT
+146 VQQAVSNSPMK
-157 SNIKVQLP
+157 SNIAVQLP
-165 RMFAKTQFGIN
+165 KMAAKTQFGPN

-203 KGHITRYGTFAL
+203 NGHITRYGTFAL

-267 IPICPFEFESFDV
+267 IPICPFEFESFGV
-280 VKTGPFVPGQP
+280 VKTGPFEPGQP
-291 EPENEWVNQYTV
+291 EPETEWVNQYTV
-303 LKNGNDKIKPWVGKD
+303 LKRGNDKIKPWVGKD

-360 HEDLLTFTLSDMEI
+360 REDTLSWTLSDMGI
-374 NLGQFQIKNWEGN
+374 NLGQLQVKNWEGN
-387 IVASLPI
+387 IVASLPV

-411 LYTLLQHVESK
+411 LYTLLRHVESK

-441 YRVYSLDTDR
+441 YRTYSLDTDR

-503 ASGVASGIL
+503 ATGIASGIL
-512 GKEMNDMKLRQDQQ
+512 GREMNDMKLRQDQQ

-556 GGIYTSLPANL
+556 GGIYIAMPANL
-567 TNDDFVKYIEE
+567 SSDEFIRYIDE

>member
-1 MSVIPMRNGVRNSMI
+1 
-16 ISSIVWEIVPMISDL
+16 MISDL
-31 QFYKLPASIASG
+31 QFYSLPASIASG
-43 EYPLFSDSTDLT
+43 EYPLFSDNTDLT

-61 IKDVKIS
+61 VKDVKIS

-131 GIWTRRSKAL
+131 GIWTRRSKAS

-146 VQQAVSNSPMT
+146 VQQAVSNSPMK
-157 SNIKVQLP
+157 SDRKIQLP
-165 RMFAKTQFGIN
+165 RMFAKSQFGIN
-176 NVSDTESKIYWVQ
+176 DVSDAQYKMYWVQ

-203 KGHITRYGTFAL
+203 KGHITRYGTFAF
-215 NNDVTNSTL
+215 NDDITDSTI

-233 DKNYI
+233 DKDYV
-238 PAYPRIGDIINNIDT
+238 PAYPTIGDIINNIDE

-267 IPICPFEFESFDV
+267 IPICPFNFESFDV
-280 VKTGPFVPGQP
+280 VHTGEFKPGQP

-303 LKNGNDKIKPWVGKD
+303 LKSGNNVNKPWVGKD
-318 VSIDVGGLPGQ
+318 VSIDVGFLPGQ

-341 LDLNINIEPISIE
+341 LDVNISIEPISTTIY
-354 VNVPIE
+354 VPIKR
-360 HEDLLTFTLSDMEI
+360 DDSLTFTLSDMEM
-374 NLGQFQIKNWEGN
+374 NLGQLQVRNWEGN
-387 IVASLPI
+387 IIAALPV
-394 VSKTNT
+394 VSRTNT
-400 IYVNYISDSTG
+400 IYIDYISDSTG
-411 LYTLLQHVESK
+411 LYTLLRHIESN

-441 YRVYSLDTDR
+441 YRTYSLDTDR
-451 KALEFAQE
+451 KALEFAQA

-471 AVFNGVVGAG
+471 AVFNGIIGAG

-490 GAIGAGVGAIGGL
+490 GAIGAGAGAIGGL

-512 GKEMNDMKLRQDQQ
+512 GKEMNNMKLRQDQQ

-556 GGIYTSLPANL
+556 GGIYISMPANL
-567 TNDDFVKYIEE
+567 SNDEFINYIDE

-588 LTMTAGYYKGRILS
+588 LTMAAGYYKGRVLA

>member
-1 MSVIPMRNGVRNSMI
+1 
-16 ISSIVWEIVPMISDL
+16 MISDM
-31 QFYKLPASIASG
+31 QFYSLPASIASG

-68 ADLDQDRTVPTFEG
+68 ADLDQDRTVPTFKG

-131 GIWTRRSKAL
+131 GIWTRRSKSL
-141 GYDVK
+141 GCDPK

-157 SNIKVQLP
+157 SNIKAQSP
-165 RMFAKTQFGIN
+165 KMYAKTQFGTD
-176 NVSDTESKIYWVQ
+176 NVSETSSRIFWVQ

-203 KGHITRYGTFAL
+203 KNHITRYGTFAL
-215 NNDVTNSTL
+215 NDDVTRSSSIYN
-224 KYLAWDTSG
+224 YLAWDTSG
-233 DKNYI
+233 DKDYV
-238 PAYPRIGDIINNIDT
+238 PVYPTIGDIINNIDA

-267 IPICPFEFESFDV
+267 IPICPYVFESLDV
-280 VKTGPFVPGQP
+280 VHTGPFEPGQP
-291 EPENEWVNQYTV
+291 EPENEWTNQYTI
-303 LKNGNDKIKPWVGKD
+303 LKNGYDIIKPWIGKD
-318 VSIDVGGLPGQ
+318 VSINIGGLPGQ
-329 TVTKTFKFRVYN
+329 TTTKTFKFRVFN
-341 LDLNINIEPISIE
+341 LDYNSGIEPISTDIRY
-354 VNVPIE
+354 PRE
-360 HEDLLTFTLSDMEI
+360 HEDTLSFTLSDMET
-374 NLGQFQIKNWEGN
+374 NLGQLQVKNWEGN

-400 IYVNYISDSTG
+400 IYMNYISDSTG
-411 LYTLLQHVESK
+411 LYTLLRHVESK

-441 YRVYSLDTDR
+441 YRTYSLDTDR

-490 GAIGAGVGAIGGL
+490 GAIGAGVGAVGGL

-535 PATTFNTAYG
+535 PATTYNTAYG
-545 LNQLDLMERFG
+545 TNQLNLMERFG
-556 GGIYTSLPANL
+556 GGIYISMPANL
-567 TNDDFVKYIEE
+567 SNDEFNHYVDE

-588 LTMTAGYYKGRILS
+588 LTIGTGYYKGRVLA

>member
-1 MSVIPMRNGVRNSMI
+1 
-16 ISSIVWEIVPMISDL
+16 MISDL
-31 QFYKLPASIASG
+31 SFYKLPASIASG

-82 YENAS
+82 YETAS
-87 MVKTSA
+87 MVKTSV

-110 IVVAM
+110 IVVSM

-141 GYDVK
+141 GCDPK
-146 VQQAVSNSPMT
+146 VQQAVSNSPMM
-157 SNIKVQLP
+157 SYIKAQLP
-165 RMFAKTQFGIN
+165 RMYAKTQFGTD
-176 NVSDTESKIYWVQ
+176 NVSDTQSKIYWVQ

-215 NNDVTNSTL
+215 NNDVTRSSSIYN
-224 KYLAWDTSG
+224 YLAWDTSG
-233 DKNYI
+233 DKDYI
-238 PAYPRIGDIINNIDT
+238 PAYPTIGDIINNIDA

-267 IPICPFEFESFDV
+267 IPICPYVFESLDV
-280 VKTGPFVPGQP
+280 VHTGPFVPGQP

-303 LKNGNDKIKPWVGKD
+303 LKSGDNVNKPWVGKD
-318 VSIDVGGLPGQ
+318 VPIKVGVIPGQ
-329 TVTKTFKFRVYN
+329 TTTKTFKFRVYN
-341 LDLNINIEPISIE
+341 LDYNSGIEPISITIYPP
-354 VNVPIE
+354 VK
-360 HEDLLTFTLSDMEI
+360 HEDTLSFTLSDMEL
-374 NLGQFQIKNWEGN
+374 NLGQLQVKSWEGN
-387 IVASLPI
+387 IIASLPV

-400 IYVNYISDSTG
+400 IHVDYISDSTG

-451 KALEFAQE
+451 KALEFAQA

-535 PATTFNTAYG
+535 PATTYNTAYG
-545 LNQLDLMERFG
+545 TNQLDLMERFG
-556 GGIYTSLPANL
+556 GGIYIAMPTNL
-567 TNDDFVKYIEE
+567 SNDEFIRYVDE

-588 LTMTAGYYKGRILS
+588 LTMTAGYYKGRILA

-607 VFSGIKFERLQE
+607 VFSGIRFERLQE

>member
-1 MSVIPMRNGVRNSMI
+1 
-16 ISSIVWEIVPMISDL
+16 MISDL

-87 MVKTSA
+87 MVKTSV
-93 GWYWVVGVR
+93 GWYWVIGVR

-110 IVVAM
+110 IVVSM

-126 GDSIK
+126 EDSIK

-141 GYDVK
+141 GYDLK
-146 VQQAVSNSPMT
+146 VQQAVSNSPMI

-165 RMFAKTQFGIN
+165 KMYANTQIGSD
-176 NVSDTESKIYWVQ
+176 NVNDTQSKIFWVQ

-215 NNDVTNSTL
+215 NVDSTCSTSIYN
-224 KYLAWDTSG
+224 YLAWDTSG
-233 DKNYI
+233 DKDYI
-238 PAYPRIGDIINNIDT
+238 PIYPTIGDIINNIDI

-267 IPICPFEFESFDV
+267 IPICPYEFESFNV
-280 VKTGPFVPGQP
+280 VHTGPFVPGQP

-303 LKNGNDKIKPWVGKD
+303 LKYNQKVNKPWVGKD
-318 VSIDVGGLPGQ
+318 VPIAIGVIPGR
-329 TVTKTFKFRVYN
+329 TTLKTFKFRVYN
-341 LDLNINIEPISIE
+341 LDYNWGDEPLSKEIY
-354 VNVPIE
+354 NLRDR
-360 HEDLLTFTLSDMEI
+360 EDELLFTLSDMEL
-374 NLGQFQIKNWEGN
+374 NLGQLHVKNWEGN
-387 IVASLPI
+387 IVASLPV
-394 VSKTNT
+394 VSKTNM

-411 LYTLLQHVESK
+411 LYTLLRHVKSK
-422 QHVIINSAKLPY
+422 QHVIINSAKLPH

-441 YRVYSLDTDR
+441 YRTYSLDTDR
-451 KALEFAQE
+451 KALEFAQA

-466 MNMAS
+466 MNMVS
-471 AVFNGVVGAG
+471 AVFNGIVGAG
-481 LGAASGGSA
+481 LGAATGGIV
-490 GAIGAGVGAIGGL
+490 GAVGAGVGAIGGV
-503 ASGVASGIL
+503 ATGVASGIL

-535 PATTFNTAYG
+535 PATVFNTAYG
-545 LNQLDLMERFG
+545 TNQLNLMEKFG
-556 GGIYTSLPANL
+556 GGIYIAMPANL
-567 TNDDFVKYIEE
+567 SNDDFINYIDE
-578 FGYPTEGVQT
+578 FGYPTEGIQT
-588 LTMTAGYYKGRILS
+588 LTIGAGYFKGRVLA

>member
-1 MSVIPMRNGVRNSMI
+1 
-16 ISSIVWEIVPMISDL
+16 MISDM
-31 QFYKLPASIASG
+31 QFYSLPASISSG

-87 MVKTSA
+87 MVKTSV

-126 GDSIK
+126 NDTIK

-141 GYDVK
+141 GCDVK
-146 VQQAVSNSPMT
+146 VQQAVSNSPMISDRKAKSPT
-157 SNIKVQLP
+157 
-165 RMFAKTQFGIN
+165 MFAKTQFGTDS
-176 NVSDTESKIYWVQ
+176 VSDAQSRMFWVQ

-215 NNDVTNSTL
+215 NGDITNSL
-224 KYLAWDTSG
+224 YGYLAWDTSG
-233 DKNYI
+233 DKDYI
-238 PAYPRIGDIINNIDT
+238 PAYPRIGDIINNIDA

-267 IPICPFEFESFDV
+267 IPICPYAFDSLDV
-280 VKTGPFVPGQP
+280 VHTGPFVPGQP

-303 LKNGNDKIKPWVGKD
+303 LKYGNDINKPWVGKD
-318 VSIDVGGLPGQ
+318 VPIEVGAIPGQ
-329 TVTKTFKFRVYN
+329 TTTKTFKFRVYN
-341 LDLNINIEPISIE
+341 LDYNWGIEPLSTEIYNIRDR
-354 VNVPIE
+354 
-360 HEDLLTFTLSDMEI
+360 EDTLSFTLSDMEL
-374 NLGQFQIKNWEGN
+374 NLGQLQVKSWEGN
-387 IVASLPI
+387 IIASLPI

-400 IYVNYISDSTG
+400 IYVNYISDSIG
-411 LYTLLQHVESK
+411 LYTLLRHVESN

-441 YRVYSLDTDR
+441 YRTYSLDTDR
-451 KALEFAQE
+451 KALEFAQA

-490 GAIGAGVGAIGGL
+490 GAIGAGVGAVGGL
-503 ASGVASGIL
+503 ASGIASGVL

-556 GGIYTSLPANL
+556 GGIYIAMPANL
-567 TNDDFVKYIEE
+567 SNDDFINYINE

-588 LTMTAGYYKGRILS
+588 LMITSGYYKGRILAK
-602 QQNNK
+602 QTAEK
-607 VFSGIKFERLQE
+607 TFSGIKFERLQE

>member
-1 MSVIPMRNGVRNSMI
+1 
-16 ISSIVWEIVPMISDL
+16 MISDL
-31 QFYKLPASIASG
+31 QFYSLPASIASG

-61 IKDVKIS
+61 VKDVKIS

-82 YENAS
+82 YETAS

-126 GDSIK
+126 GDSVK
-131 GIWTRRSKAL
+131 GIWTRRSKAS

-146 VQQAVSNSPMT
+146 VQQAVSNSPMK
-157 SNIKVQLP
+157 SDRKIQLP
-165 RMFAKTQFGIN
+165 RMFAKSQFGIN
-176 NVSDTESKIYWVQ
+176 DVSDTQDKMYWVQ

-203 KGHITRYGTFAL
+203 KGHITRYGTFAF
-215 NNDVTNSTL
+215 NDDTTDSTI

-233 DKNYI
+233 DKDYV
-238 PAYPRIGDIINNIDT
+238 PAYPTIGDIINDIDK

-267 IPICPFEFESFDV
+267 IPICPFNFESFDV
-280 VKTGPFVPGQP
+280 VHTGEFKPGQP

-303 LKNGNDKIKPWVGKD
+303 LKYGNNVNKPWVGKD
-318 VSIDVGGLPGQ
+318 VSIDVGGLPGH
-329 TVTKTFKFRVYN
+329 TITKTFKFRVYN
-341 LDLNINIEPISIE
+341 LDLNISIEPISTTIYP
-354 VNVPIE
+354 PIKR
-360 HEDLLTFTLSDMEI
+360 DDSLTFTLSDMEM
-374 NLGQFQIKNWEGN
+374 NLGQLQVKNWEGN
-387 IVASLPI
+387 IIAALPV
-394 VSKTNT
+394 VSSTNT
-400 IYVNYISDSTG
+400 IYIDYISDSTG
-411 LYTLLQHVESK
+411 LYTLLRHIESN

-441 YRVYSLDTDR
+441 YRTYSLDTDR
-451 KALEFAQE
+451 KALEFAQA

-556 GGIYTSLPANL
+556 GGIYISMPANL
-567 TNDDFVKYIEE
+567 SNNDFIKYIDE
-578 FGYPTEGVQT
+578 FGYPTEGIQT
-588 LTMTAGYYKGRILS
+588 LTMTAGYYKGRVLA

>member
-1 MSVIPMRNGVRNSMI
+1 
-16 ISSIVWEIVPMISDL
+16 MISDL
-31 QFYKLPASIASG
+31 QFYRLPASIASG
-43 EYPLFSDSTDLT
+43 EYPLFSDSTDLS

-87 MVKTSA
+87 MVKTSV

-110 IVVAM
+110 IVVSM

-126 GDSIK
+126 NDTIK
-131 GIWTRRSKAL
+131 GIWSRRSKAL

-146 VQQAVSNSPMT
+146 VQQAVSNSPMK

-165 RMFAKTQFGIN
+165 KMTAKSQFGIN
-176 NVSDTESKIYWVQ
+176 DVSDMEFKIYWVQ

-203 KGHITRYGTFAL
+203 KGHITHYGTFAL
-215 NNDVTNSTL
+215 NDDVTRSTL

-233 DKNYI
+233 DKDYV
-238 PAYPRIGDIINNIDT
+238 PAYPTIGDIINNIDA

-267 IPICPFEFESFDV
+267 IPICPYEFESLDV
-280 VKTGPFVPGQP
+280 VQTGPFVPGQP
-291 EPENEWVNQYTV
+291 EPENKWVNQYTV
-303 LKNGNDKIKPWVGKD
+303 LKSGENVNKPWVGKD
-318 VSIDVGGLPGQ
+318 VTINVEILPGQ
-329 TVTKTFKFRVYN
+329 TVSKTFKFRVYN
-341 LDLNINIEPISIE
+341 LDYNWDIEPISIT
-354 VNVPIE
+354 VYSPIE
-360 HEDLLTFTLSDMEI
+360 REDTLSWTLSDMEI
-374 NLGQFQIKNWEGN
+374 NLGQLQVKNWEGN
-387 IVASLPI
+387 IVAALPI
-394 VSKTNT
+394 MSKTNT
-400 IYVNYISDSTG
+400 IYIDYISDSTG
-411 LYTLLQHVESK
+411 LYTLLRHIESN
-422 QHVIINSAKLPY
+422 QHVIINSGKLPY
-434 LGSQWET
+434 IGSQWET
-441 YRVYSLDTDR
+441 YRAYSLDTDR
-451 KALEFAQE
+451 KALEFAQA

-535 PATTFNTAYG
+535 PATTYNTAYG
-545 LNQLDLMERFG
+545 TNQLNLMERFG
-556 GGIYTSLPANL
+556 GGIYIAMPANL
-567 TNDDFVKYIEE
+567 SNDDFIKYIDE

-588 LTMTAGYYKGRILS
+588 LTIGAGYYKGRVLA

>member
-1 MSVIPMRNGVRNSMI
+1 MSVIPMRNGVRNSTI
-16 ISSIVWEIVPMISDL
+16 ISSIALETALMISDL
-31 QFYKLPASIASG
+31 QFYSLPASIASG

-61 IKDVKIS
+61 VKDVKIS

-82 YENAS
+82 YETAS

-131 GIWTRRSKAL
+131 GIWTRRSKAS

-146 VQQAVSNSPMT
+146 VQQAVSNSPMK
-157 SNIKVQLP
+157 SGLKVQLP
-165 RMFAKTQFGIN
+165 KMTAKTQFGN
-176 NVSDTESKIYWVQ
+176 NDVNDIESEIYWVQ

-215 NNDVTNSTL
+215 NNDVTNSL
-224 KYLAWDTSG
+224 YKYLAWDTSG
-233 DKNYI
+233 DKDYV
-238 PAYPRIGDIINNIDT
+238 PAYPRIGDIINNIDA
-253 TLGIESSSVLDISV
+253 TLGIESSSVLDISI
-267 IPICPFEFESFDV
+267 IPICPFEFESLDV
-280 VKTGPFVPGQP
+280 VHTGPFVPGQP
-291 EPENEWVNQYTV
+291 EPENAWVNQYTI
-303 LKNGNDKIKPWVGKD
+303 LKCGENVNKPWVGKD

-341 LDLNINIEPISIE
+341 LDLNISIEPISTTIYP
-354 VNVPIE
+354 PIE
-360 HEDLLTFTLSDMEI
+360 REDTLTFTLSDMEM
-374 NLGQFQIKNWEGN
+374 NLGQLQVRNWEGN
-387 IVASLPI
+387 IIAALPV
-394 VSKTNT
+394 VSRTNT
-400 IYVNYISDSTG
+400 IYIDYISDSTG
-411 LYTLLQHVESK
+411 LYTLLRHIESN

-441 YRVYSLDTDR
+441 YRTYSLDTDR

-490 GAIGAGVGAIGGL
+490 GAIGAGVGAVGGL

-556 GGIYTSLPANL
+556 GGIYISMPANL
-567 TNDDFVKYIEE
+567 SNDEFINYIDE

-588 LTMTAGYYKGRILS
+588 LTMAAGYYKGRVLA

>member
-1 MSVIPMRNGVRNSMI
+1 
-16 ISSIVWEIVPMISDL
+16 MISDM
-31 QFYKLPASIASG
+31 QFYSLPASIASG
-43 EYPLFSDSTDLT
+43 EYPLFSDLT
-55 PYLIHT
+55 NLAPYLIHT

-87 MVKTSA
+87 MVKTSV

-141 GYDVK
+141 GCDVK
-146 VQQAVSNSPMT
+146 VQQAVSNSPMKST
-157 SNIKVQLP
+157 RKVQLP
-165 RMFAKTQFGIN
+165 YMYANTQFGTDS
-176 NVSDTESKIYWVQ
+176 VSDEQFKIYWVQ

-215 NNDVTNSTL
+215 NRDVTNSL
-224 KYLAWDTSG
+224 YGYLAWDTSG
-233 DKNYI
+233 DKDYV
-238 PAYPRIGDIINNIDT
+238 PAYPRIGDIINNIDA

-267 IPICPFEFESFDV
+267 IPICPYIFESFDV
-280 VKTGPFVPGQP
+280 VHTGQFVPGQP

-303 LKNGNDKIKPWVGKD
+303 LKSGDNIIKPWVGKD
-318 VSIDVGGLPGQ
+318 VPIEVGEIPGQ
-329 TVTKTFKFRVYN
+329 TTRKTFKFRVYN
-341 LDLNINIEPISIE
+341 LDYNWGIEPISTAIYNP
-354 VNVPIE
+354 VK
-360 HEDLLTFTLSDMEI
+360 HEDTLSFTLSDMEL
-374 NLGQFQIKNWEGN
+374 NLGQFQVKSWEGN
-387 IVASLPI
+387 IIASLPV

-422 QHVIINSAKLPY
+422 QHVIINSAKIPY

-441 YRVYSLDTDR
+441 YRTYSLDTDR
-451 KALEFAQE
+451 KALEFAQA

-503 ASGVASGIL
+503 ASGIASGIL

-535 PATTFNTAYG
+535 PATTYNTAYG

-556 GGIYTSLPANL
+556 GGIYISMPANL
-567 TNDDFVKYIEE
+567 SSDEFIRYVDE

-588 LTMTAGYYKGRILS
+588 LTIGTGYFKGRVLA

>member
-1 MSVIPMRNGVRNSMI
+1 
-16 ISSIVWEIVPMISDL
+16 MISDL

-120 TSMIKS
+120 TSMIKA

-141 GYDVK
+141 GCDLK
-146 VQQAVSNSPMT
+146 VQQAVSNSPMM
-157 SNIKVQLP
+157 SNIKIQLP
-165 RMFAKTQFGIN
+165 KMFAKTQFGTD
-176 NVSDTESKIYWVQ
+176 NVSETSSRIFWVQ
-189 ITSSNYIKNDQTVV
+189 ITSSNYIKNDKTVV

-215 NNDVTNSTL
+215 NNDVTNSL
-224 KYLAWDTSG
+224 YKYLAWDTSG
-233 DKNYI
+233 DKDYV

-280 VKTGPFVPGQP
+280 VQTGPFVPGQP

-303 LKNGNDKIKPWVGKD
+303 LKNGNTKIKPWVGKD

-354 VNVPIE
+354 VHIPRE
-360 HEDLLTFTLSDMEI
+360 HEDSLTFTLSDMEI

-387 IVASLPI
+387 IIATLPV
-394 VSKTNT
+394 VSRTNT
-400 IYVNYISDSTG
+400 ININYISDSTG
-411 LYTLLQHVESK
+411 LYALLQHVESK

-535 PATTFNTAYG
+535 PATTYNTAYG

-556 GGIYTSLPANL
+556 GGVYIAMPANL
-567 TNDDFVKYIEE
+567 SNDDFIKYIDE

-588 LTMTAGYYKGRILS
+588 LTIGTGYYKGRILA

-607 VFSGIKFERLQE
+607 VFSGIRFERLQE

>member
-1 MSVIPMRNGVRNSMI
+1 
-16 ISSIVWEIVPMISDL
+16 MISDL
-31 QFYKLPASIASG
+31 QFYSLPASIASG

-61 IKDVKIS
+61 VKDVKIS

-82 YENAS
+82 YETAS

-131 GIWTRRSKAL
+131 GIWTRRSKAS

-146 VQQAVSNSPMT
+146 VQQAVSNSP
-157 SNIKVQLP
+157 IKSDRKIQLP
-165 RMFAKTQFGIN
+165 RMFAKSQFGIN
-176 NVSDTESKIYWVQ
+176 DVSDTQDKMYWVQ

-203 KGHITRYGTFAL
+203 KGHITRYGTFAF
-215 NNDVTNSTL
+215 NDDITDSTI

-233 DKNYI
+233 DKDYV
-238 PAYPRIGDIINNIDT
+238 PAYPTIGDIINDIDK

-267 IPICPFEFESFDV
+267 IPICPFNFESFDV
-280 VKTGPFVPGQP
+280 VHTGEFKPGQP
-291 EPENEWVNQYTV
+291 EPENAWVNQYTV
-303 LKNGNDKIKPWVGKD
+303 LKCGNNVNKPWVGKD

-341 LDLNINIEPISIE
+341 LDLNISIEPISTTIYP
-354 VNVPIE
+354 PIKR
-360 HEDLLTFTLSDMEI
+360 DDSLTITLSDMEM
-374 NLGQFQIKNWEGN
+374 NLGQLQVRNWEGN
-387 IVASLPI
+387 IIAALPV
-394 VSKTNT
+394 VSRTNT
-400 IYVNYISDSTG
+400 IYIDYISDSTG
-411 LYTLLQHVESK
+411 LYTLLRHIESN

-441 YRVYSLDTDR
+441 YRTYSLDTDR
-451 KALEFAQE
+451 KALEFAQA

-471 AVFNGVVGAG
+471 AVFNGIVGAG

-512 GKEMNDMKLRQDQQ
+512 GKEMNVMKLRQDQQ

-545 LNQLDLMERFG
+545 LNQLYLMERFG
-556 GGIYTSLPANL
+556 GGIYISMPANL
-567 TNDDFVKYIEE
+567 SNDDYIKYIDE

-588 LTMTAGYYKGRILS
+588 LTMAAGYYKGRVLA

>member
-1 MSVIPMRNGVRNSMI
+1 
-16 ISSIVWEIVPMISDL
+16 MISDL
-31 QFYKLPASIASG
+31 SFYKLPASIASG

-87 MVKTSA
+87 MVKTSV

-110 IVVAM
+110 IVVSM

-120 TSMIKS
+120 SSMIKS

-141 GYDVK
+141 GCDLK
-146 VQQAVSNSPMT
+146 VQQAVSNSPMM
-157 SNIKVQLP
+157 SNIKAQSP
-165 RMFAKTQFGIN
+165 RMYAKTQFGTD
-176 NVSDTESKIYWVQ
+176 NVSETSFRIFWVQ

-215 NNDVTNSTL
+215 NGDVTNSL
-224 KYLAWDTSG
+224 YGYLAWDTSG
-233 DKNYI
+233 DKDYV
-238 PAYPRIGDIINNIDT
+238 PAYPRIGDIINNIDA

-267 IPICPFEFESFDV
+267 IPICPFEFESLDV
-280 VKTGPFVPGQP
+280 VYSGPFVPGQP

-303 LKNGNDKIKPWVGKD
+303 LKSGENVNKPWVGKD
-318 VSIDVGGLPGQ
+318 VSISVGSIPGQ
-329 TVTKTFKFRVYN
+329 TTTKTFKFRVYN
-341 LDLNINIEPISIE
+341 LDYNWNIEPISTTIYNLIE
-354 VNVPIE
+354 R
-360 HEDLLTFTLSDMEI
+360 EDSLTFTLSDMEI
-374 NLGQFQIKNWEGN
+374 NLGQLQVKNWEGN
-387 IVASLPI
+387 IIASLPV

-400 IYVNYISDSTG
+400 FYVNYISDSTG
-411 LYTLLQHVESK
+411 LYTLLRHVESK

-441 YRVYSLDTDR
+441 YRTYSLDTDR
-451 KALEFAQE
+451 KALEFAQA

-490 GAIGAGVGAIGGL
+490 GAIGAGVGAVGGL
-503 ASGVASGIL
+503 ASGIASGIL

-535 PATTFNTAYG
+535 PATTYNTAYG
-545 LNQLDLMERFG
+545 TNQLNLMERFG
-556 GGIYTSLPANL
+556 GGIYIAMPANL
-567 TNDDFVKYIEE
+567 SNDEFIRYVDE

-588 LTMTAGYYKGRILS
+588 LTIGAGYYKGRVLA

>member
-1 MSVIPMRNGVRNSMI
+1 
-16 ISSIVWEIVPMISDL
+16 MISDL
-31 QFYKLPASIASG
+31 SFYKLPASIASG

-87 MVKTSA
+87 MVKTSV
-93 GWYWVVGVR
+93 GWYWIVGVR

-110 IVVAM
+110 IVVSM

-141 GYDVK
+141 GCDVK
-146 VQQAVSNSPMT
+146 VQQAVSNSPMK

-165 RMFAKTQFGIN
+165 KMTAKAQFGIN

-215 NNDVTNSTL
+215 NDDVTNSTL

-233 DKNYI
+233 DKDYI
-238 PAYPRIGDIINNIDT
+238 PAYPTIGDIINNIDS

-280 VKTGPFVPGQP
+280 VQTGPFTPDQP
-291 EPENEWVNQYTV
+291 NPENEWVNQYTV
-303 LKNGNDKIKPWVGKD
+303 LKSGENVNKPWVGKD
-318 VSIDVGGLPGQ
+318 VSISVGSIPGQ
-329 TVTKTFKFRVYN
+329 TTTKTFKFRVYN
-341 LDLNINIEPISIE
+341 LDYNWNIEPISITIY
-354 VNVPIE
+354 NLIE
-360 HEDLLTFTLSDMEI
+360 REDTLSFTLSDMEL
-374 NLGQFQIKNWEGN
+374 NLGQLQVKNWEGN
-387 IVASLPI
+387 IIASLPI

-400 IYVNYISDSTG
+400 IHIDYISDSTG
-411 LYTLLQHVESK
+411 LYTLLRHVESK
-422 QHVIINSAKLPY
+422 QHVIINSGKLPY
-434 LGSQWET
+434 IGSQWET
-441 YRVYSLDTDR
+441 YRAYSLDTDR
-451 KALEFAQE
+451 KALEFAQA

-490 GAIGAGVGAIGGL
+490 GAIGAGVGAVGGL

-535 PATTFNTAYG
+535 PATTYNTAYG
-545 LNQLDLMERFG
+545 TNQMDLMERFG
-556 GGIYTSLPANL
+556 GGIYIAMPANL
-567 TNDDFVKYIEE
+567 SNDEFIHYIDE

-588 LTMTAGYYKGRILS
+588 LTIGAGYFKGRVLA

>member
-1 MSVIPMRNGVRNSMI
+1 
-16 ISSIVWEIVPMISDL
+16 MISDL
-31 QFYKLPASIASG
+31 QFYRLPASIASG
-43 EYPLFSDSTDLT
+43 EYPLFSNSTDLT

-87 MVKTSA
+87 MVKTSV

-131 GIWTRRSKAL
+131 GFWTRRSKAS

-146 VQQAVSNSPMT
+146 VQQAVSNSPMK

-165 RMFAKTQFGIN
+165 KMTAKAQFGID

-215 NNDVTNSTL
+215 NDDVTNSTL

-233 DKNYI
+233 DKDYV
-238 PAYPRIGDIINNIDT
+238 PAYPTIGDIINNIDS

-267 IPICPFEFESFDV
+267 IPICPFEFESLDV
-280 VKTGPFVPGQP
+280 VYSGPFVPGQP
-291 EPENEWVNQYTV
+291 EPENEWTNQYTV
-303 LKNGNDKIKPWVGKD
+303 LKSGENVNKPWVGKD
-318 VSIDVGGLPGQ
+318 VSISVGSIPGQ
-329 TVTKTFKFRVYN
+329 TTTKTFKFRVYN
-341 LDLNINIEPISIE
+341 LDYNWGIEPLSTEIYNLIE
-354 VNVPIE
+354 R
-360 HEDLLTFTLSDMEI
+360 EDTLSFTLSDMEL
-374 NLGQFQIKNWEGN
+374 NLSQLQVKNWEGN
-387 IVASLPI
+387 IIASLPI
-394 VSKTNT
+394 MSKTNT
-400 IYVNYISDSTG
+400 IHIDYISDSTG
-411 LYTLLQHVESK
+411 LYTLLRHVESK

-441 YRVYSLDTDR
+441 YRAYSLDTDR
-451 KALEFAQE
+451 KALEFVQA

-490 GAIGAGVGAIGGL
+490 GAIGAGVGAVGGL

-535 PATTFNTAYG
+535 PSTTFNTAYG

-556 GGIYTSLPANL
+556 GGIYIAMPANL
-567 TNDDFVKYIEE
+567 SNDDFIRFIDE

-588 LTMTAGYYKGRILS
+588 LTIGAGYFKGRILA

-607 VFSGIKFERLQE
+607 VFSGIRFERLQE

>member
-1 MSVIPMRNGVRNSMI
+1 
-16 ISSIVWEIVPMISDL
+16 MISDM
-31 QFYKLPASIASG
+31 QFYSLPASIASG

-87 MVKTSA
+87 MVKTSV

-120 TSMIKS
+120 SSMIKS

-131 GIWTRRSKAL
+131 GIWTRRSKSL
-141 GYDVK
+141 GCDPK

-157 SNIKVQLP
+157 SDIKVRLP
-165 RMFAKTQFGIN
+165 RMFAKAQFGTD
-176 NVSDTESKIYWVQ
+176 NVSETSFRIYWVQ

-215 NNDVTNSTL
+215 NDDDTSSTL

-233 DKNYI
+233 DKDYV
-238 PAYPRIGDIINNIDT
+238 PTYPSIGDIINNIDA

-267 IPICPFEFESFDV
+267 IPICPYIYESFDV
-280 VKTGPFVPGQP
+280 VHTGPFEPGQP

-303 LKNGNDKIKPWVGKD
+303 VKSRNDIIKPWVGKD
-318 VSIDVGGLPGQ
+318 VSIEVGPIPGQ
-329 TVTKTFKFRVYN
+329 TTLKTFKFRVYN
-341 LDLNINIEPISIE
+341 LDYNWDIEPISTTIYNP
-354 VNVPIE
+354 VK
-360 HEDLLTFTLSDMEI
+360 HEDTLSFTLSDMEL
-374 NLGQFQIKNWEGN
+374 NLGQLQVKNWEGN
-387 IVASLPI
+387 IIAALPV
-394 VSKTNT
+394 VSNTNT
-400 IYVNYISDSTG
+400 ININYISDSTG
-411 LYTLLQHVESK
+411 LYALLQHVESK

-441 YRVYSLDTDR
+441 YRAYSLDTDR
-451 KALEFAQE
+451 KALEFAQA

-490 GAIGAGVGAIGGL
+490 GAIGAGVGAVGGL

-512 GKEMNDMKLRQDQQ
+512 GKEMNDMKRRQDQQ

-545 LNQLDLMERFG
+545 LNQLDLMEKFG
-556 GGIYTSLPANL
+556 GGIYIAMPANL
-567 TNDDFVKYIEE
+567 SNDDFVKYIDE

-588 LTMTAGYYKGRILS
+588 LTIGAGDLKGRVLA

>member
-1 MSVIPMRNGVRNSMI
+1 
-16 ISSIVWEIVPMISDL
+16 MISDL
-31 QFYKLPASIASG
+31 QFYSLPASIASG

-61 IKDVKIS
+61 VKDVKIS

-82 YENAS
+82 YETAS

-131 GIWTRRSKAL
+131 GIWTRRSKAS

-146 VQQAVSNSPMT
+146 VQQAVSNSPMK
-157 SNIKVQLP
+157 SGLKVQLP
-165 RMFAKTQFGIN
+165 KMTAKTQFGIN
-176 NVSDTESKIYWVQ
+176 DVNDIESEIYWVQ

-203 KGHITRYGTFAL
+203 KGHITRYGTFAF
-215 NNDVTNSTL
+215 NDDTTDSTI

-233 DKNYI
+233 DKDYV
-238 PAYPRIGDIINNIDT
+238 PAYPTIGDIINDIDK

-267 IPICPFEFESFDV
+267 IPICPFNFESFDV
-280 VKTGPFVPGQP
+280 VHTGPFVPGQP

-303 LKNGNDKIKPWVGKD
+303 LKCGNNVNKPWVGKD

-341 LDLNINIEPISIE
+341 LDLNISIEPISTTIYP
-354 VNVPIE
+354 PIKR
-360 HEDLLTFTLSDMEI
+360 DDSLTFTLSDMGM
-374 NLGQFQIKNWEGN
+374 NLGQLQVRNWEGN
-387 IVASLPI
+387 IIAALPV

-400 IYVNYISDSTG
+400 IYIDYISDSTG
-411 LYTLLQHVESK
+411 LYTLLRHIESN

-441 YRVYSLDTDR
+441 YRTYSLDTDR
-451 KALEFAQE
+451 KALEFAQA

-490 GAIGAGVGAIGGL
+490 GAIGAGVGAVGGL

-512 GKEMNDMKLRQDQQ
+512 GKEMNNMKLRQDQQ

-556 GGIYTSLPANL
+556 GGIYISMPANL
-567 TNDDFVKYIEE
+567 SNDEFINYIDE

-588 LTMTAGYYKGRILS
+588 LTMAAGYYKGRVLA